1 MCCVARFVLFDTVAR
16 ACVNKDYR
24 VAVVE
29 CYRIPFMGK
38 FKRIRKL
45 KDYRIHREG
54 TEILLLGFIV
64 FALAAFLLW
73 YYLPGCVVLN
83 SVVSFGFLVLY
94 LLMINFFRSPK
105 RIFPGDVE
113 NVIVA
118 PADGK
123 VVVIE
128 KVFEPDHFKDERLQ
142 ISIFMSPMN
151 VHANWYPV
159 DGKVKRVEHQKGK
172 YHKAW
177 LPKASTEN
185 ERSLVVI
192 ETADGHEILVRQIAG
207 AMARRIVT
215 YAAAGEDCF
224 IDQHMGFIKFGS
236 RVDLYL
242 PLDVDLKIELG
253 QRTVGNETVI
263 ATFK

>member
-1 MCCVARFVLFDTVAR
+1 M
-16 ACVNKDYR
+16 KK
-24 VAVVE
+24 
-29 CYRIPFMGK
+29 K

-45 KDYRIHREG
+45 KDYRIHSEG
-54 TEILLLGFIV
+54 NSILIV
-64 FALAAFLLW
+64 SLIVAVLINAPLW
-73 YYLPGCVVLN
+73 YFLPNLYILN
-83 SVVSFGFLVLY
+83 SIVSAFSLVIY
-94 LLMINFFRSPK
+94 LLMVNFFRSPK

-113 NVIVA
+113 NVVVA

-128 KVFEPDHFKDERLQ
+128 KVFEPDHFKDERIQ
-142 ISIFMSPMN
+142 VSIFMSPMN

-159 DGKVKRVEHQKGK
+159 DGVVTRVEHQKGK
-172 YHKAW
+172 FHKAW

-192 ETADGHEILVRQIAG
+192 KMDDDREILLRQIAG

-215 YAAAGEDCF
+215 YSSVGDECF

-242 PLDVDLKIELG
+242 PLDADIKVVLNQK
-253 QRTVGNETVI
+253 TVGNETVV
-263 ATFK
+263 AEFK

>member
-1 MCCVARFVLFDTVAR
+1 M
-16 ACVNKDYR
+16 KK
-24 VAVVE
+24 
-29 CYRIPFMGK
+29 K

-54 TEILLLGFIV
+54 TSILVVSFLV
-64 FALAAFLLW
+64 FALVNAPLW
-73 YYLPGCVVLN
+73 YFFPDNVIFNSIVSLTSLVV
-83 SVVSFGFLVLY
+83 Y
-94 LLMINFFRSPK
+94 LLMVNFFRSPK

-128 KVFEPDHFKDERLQ
+128 KVFEPDHFKDERMQ

-159 DGKVKRVEHQKGK
+159 DGVITRVEHQKGK
-172 YHKAW
+172 FHKAW

-192 ETADGHEILVRQIAG
+192 KTDDDREILVRQIAG

-215 YAAAGEDCF
+215 YAAAGEECF

-242 PLDVDLKIELG
+242 PLDCDIKVTLDQK
-253 QRTVGNETVI
+253 TVGNETVI

>member
-1 MCCVARFVLFDTVAR
+1 M
-16 ACVNKDYR
+16 K
-24 VAVVE
+24 
-29 CYRIPFMGK
+29 K

-45 KDYRIHREG
+45 KDYRIHSEG
-54 TEILLLGFIV
+54 RGILITSFVI
-64 FALAAFLLW
+64 FALINAPLW
-73 YYLPGCVVLN
+73 YFFPQNIIIN
-83 SVVSFGFLVLY
+83 SIVSIFFFVLY
-94 LLMINFFRSPK
+94 MLMVNFFRSPK

-113 NVIVA
+113 NVVVA

-128 KVFEPDHFKDERLQ
+128 KVFEPDHFKDERMQ
-142 ISIFMSPMN
+142 VSIFMSPMN

-159 DGKVKRVEHQKGK
+159 DGKIIRSEHQKGK
-172 YHKAW
+172 FHKAW

-192 ETADGHEILVRQIAG
+192 RMEDGREILVRQIAG

-215 YAAAGEDCF
+215 YASAGEECF

-242 PLDVDLKIELG
+242 PLDADIQVVLNQK
-253 QRTVGNETVI
+253 TVGNETVI
-263 ATFK
+263 ANL